1 MWLLD
6 GEEVPFLEIRSLEFS
21 VVQPAIPAAAN

>member
-1 MWLLD
+1 MLD

-21 VVQPAIPAAAN
+21 VAQAAIPTAAN